1 VPHIEQGGRNRPS
14 PIKLLKFP
22 WNSPSAPTSP
32 LLVTPTSPARSL
44 SHRRTLSA
52 NILAKFNLLKDASDS
67 GDPSGSEDPAEKE
80 ESIDSASTG
89 AEEAIDEERS
99 MSSSLVDVNTEP
111 VIDQPVKTSRFRKR
125 KESLRKTAI
134 LGGRKLGSENREKK
148 TVSLQRSV
156 TVPLTTTTLP
166 SVSADVRR
174 IPRNTAQDS
183 GLTTTHAPEVASLN
197 RIRRQ
202 FSYESKEAMS
212 SSDSGWSIPIPPASD
227 GIQHVGDQRPQNQS
241 HSYNTL
247 GSPVELRSPPGHAS
261 YTSASTTDDDDVLTF
276 HRPSKSFIDSSR
288 EAPLLTK
295 PLSSAATSY
304 FPIVPSASEVSLTRR
319 RSSKKPRSSPLSR
332 NVSAS
337 PNMLEPEPHDYTET
351 EYWGWVI
358 LFVTWLTFAVGMGS
372 CLEIWSWAWDVGE
385 TPYAPPELEDD
396 PTLPIVGYYPALIVL
411 TGVVAWIWITVAWV
425 GMKYFRHAKIEV

>member
-1 VPHIEQGGRNRPS
+1 
-14 PIKLLKFP
+14 
-22 WNSPSAPTSP
+22 
-32 LLVTPTSPARSL
+32 L

-52 NILAKFNLLKDASDS
+52 NILAKFNILKDANDG
-67 GDPSGSEDPAEKE
+67 GDPSGSDGLAEKE
-80 ESIDSASTG
+80 ASIHSTSTG
-89 AEEAIDEERS
+89 ADENIDEES
-99 MSSSLVDVNTEP
+99 PAPPSPVDTPTAP
-111 VIDQPVKTSRFRKR
+111 VIDQPVKVSRFRKR

-134 LGGRKLGSENREKK
+134 LGGRKLGSESREKK
-148 TVSLQRSV
+148 TIPLQRSA
-156 TVPLTTTTLP
+156 TVPQSTTVP
-166 SVSADVRR
+166 SGSIDARR
-174 IPRNTAQDS
+174 VPRNPVESLDERIAH
-183 GLTTTHAPEVASLN
+183 LPEVANLN

-212 SSDSGWSIPIPPASD
+212 SSDSGWSIPIPPSND
-227 GIQHVGDQRPQNQS
+227 SVQHIADQRTQTPP
-241 HSYNTL
+241 HAYNEL
-247 GSPVELRSPPGHAS
+247 DSPVELRSPPGHAS

-276 HRPSKSFIDSSR
+276 HRPRQNFIDSQR

-304 FPIVPSASEVSLTRR
+304 FPIVPSPSEVSLTRR

-337 PNMLEPEPHDYTET
+337 PKMLEPEPHDYTET

-358 LFVTWLTFAVGMGS
+358 LFVTWLTFTVGMGS